1 MPVLLPQISLL
12 TAITRQSTISSCFA
26 AGNLVNWSKNSSF
39 HFPFSRSRGRAQVGK
54 KKRGHSI
61 GKIDENYNK
70 TDKALLP
77 KSNEVRRVAKMT
89 RKSLAYALEGQP
101 VKIKMA
107 LDILFEEDPRSYI
120 DAIAKLMNYAMPK
133 LSSTEIKKDTDTKI
147 EINLN
152 EGATLDDI
160 KNQIRGLEDADD
172 IDYAEVDE
180 E

>member
-1 MPVLLPQISLL
+1 
-12 TAITRQSTISSCFA
+12 
-26 AGNLVNWSKNSSF
+26 
-39 HFPFSRSRGRAQVGK
+39 
-54 KKRGHSI
+54 
-61 GKIDENYNK
+61 
-70 TDKALLP
+70 
-77 KSNEVRRVAKMT
+77 
-89 RKSLAYALEGQP
+89 
-101 VKIKMA
+101 
-107 LDILFEEDPRSYI
+107 
-120 DAIAKLMNYAMPK
+120 MNYAMPK

>member
-1 MPVLLPQISLL
+1 
-12 TAITRQSTISSCFA
+12 
-26 AGNLVNWSKNSSF
+26 
-39 HFPFSRSRGRAQVGK
+39 
-54 KKRGHSI
+54 
-61 GKIDENYNK
+61 
-70 TDKALLP
+70 
-77 KSNEVRRVAKMT
+77 
-89 RKSLAYALEGQP
+89 
-101 VKIKMA
+101 MA
-107 LDILFEEDPRSYI
+107 LDILFEEDPRAYI

-180 E
+180 D

>member
-1 MPVLLPQISLL
+1 MSEEKKLGGE
-12 TAITRQSTISSCFA
+12 AM
-26 AGNLVNWSKNSSF
+26 
-39 HFPFSRSRGRAQVGK
+39 

-77 KSNEVRRVAKMT
+77 KNNEVRRVAKMT

-107 LDILFEEDPRSYI
+107 LDILFEEDPRAYI

-172 IDYAEVDE
+172 IDYAEVDKD
-180 E
+180 

>member
-1 MPVLLPQISLL
+1 MSEEKKLGGE
-12 TAITRQSTISSCFA
+12 AM
-26 AGNLVNWSKNSSF
+26 
-39 HFPFSRSRGRAQVGK
+39 

-107 LDILFEEDPRSYI
+107 LDILFEEDPRAYI

-133 LSSTEIKKDTDTKI
+133 LSSTEIKKDSDTKI

>member
-1 MPVLLPQISLL
+1 MSEEKKLGGE
-12 TAITRQSTISSCFA
+12 A
-26 AGNLVNWSKNSSF
+26 
-39 HFPFSRSRGRAQVGK
+39 K

-70 TDKALLP
+70 TDKVLLP
-77 KSNEVRRVAKMT
+77 KSNEARRVAKMT
-89 RKSLAYALEGQP
+89 RKSLAYALEGQQ

-107 LDILFEEDPRSYI
+107 LDILFEEDPRAYI

>member
-1 MPVLLPQISLL
+1 MSEEKKLGGE
-12 TAITRQSTISSCFA
+12 AM
-26 AGNLVNWSKNSSF
+26 
-39 HFPFSRSRGRAQVGK
+39 

-61 GKIDENYNK
+61 GKIDEKYNK

-107 LDILFEEDPRSYI
+107 LDILFEEDPRAYI

>member
-1 MPVLLPQISLL
+1 MSEEKKLGGE
-12 TAITRQSTISSCFA
+12 AM
-26 AGNLVNWSKNSSF
+26 
-39 HFPFSRSRGRAQVGK
+39 

-107 LDILFEEDPRSYI
+107 LDILFEEDPRAYI

-160 KNQIRGLEDADD
+160 KNQIRGLEEADD

>member
-1 MPVLLPQISLL
+1 MSEEKKLGGE
-12 TAITRQSTISSCFA
+12 AM
-26 AGNLVNWSKNSSF
+26 
-39 HFPFSRSRGRAQVGK
+39 

-61 GKIDENYNK
+61 GKIDENYNR
-70 TDKALLP
+70 TEKALLP
-77 KSNEVRRVAKMT
+77 KNNETRRVAKMT

-107 LDILFEEDPRSYI
+107 LDILFDEDPRAYI

-147 EINLN
+147 EINLT

-160 KNQIRGLEDADD
+160 KNQIRGLEDAED
-172 IDYAEVDE
+172 IDYTEIDD
-180 E
+180 

>member
-1 MPVLLPQISLL
+1 MKEEEK
-12 TAITRQSTISSCFA
+12 
-26 AGNLVNWSKNSSF
+26 LVGSE
-39 HFPFSRSRGRAQVGK
+39 AM

-70 TDKALLP
+70 TAKALIP
-77 KSNEVRRVAKMT
+77 KNNEARQVARMT

-107 LDILFEEDPRSYI
+107 LDILFEQDPRSYI

-147 EINLN
+147 EINLT

-160 KNQIRGLEDADD
+160 KNQIRGLEDAEDVDYTELDD
-172 IDYAEVDE
+172 
-180 E
+180 

>member
-1 MPVLLPQISLL
+1 MSEEKKLGGE
-12 TAITRQSTISSCFA
+12 AM
-26 AGNLVNWSKNSSF
+26 
-39 HFPFSRSRGRAQVGK
+39 

-61 GKIDENYNK
+61 GKIDENYNR
-70 TDKALLP
+70 TEKALLP
-77 KSNEVRRVAKMT
+77 KNNETRRVAKMT

-107 LDILFEEDPRSYI
+107 LDILFDEDPRAYI

-147 EINLN
+147 EITLN

-172 IDYAEVDE
+172 IDYAEVDDE
-180 E
+180 